1 MAATHRQIQIVAAHP
16 DDEAL
21 GCGGTIARHAAAG
34 DLVDVVFLTDG
45 VGARGTERDAIAAR
59 RRAAEAAC
67 AILGARRVQFG
78 EFPDNRMDS
87 IALLDVVA
95 WLESAIKDVAVDIV
109 YTHAGGD
116 LNIDHRIAHQA
127 CMTLFRPLPRSRT
140 NGIFAFEVPSSTE
153 WSSEAIGSGFRP
165 DRFVDVSATIDKKLR
180 ALEAYGSEMHAF
192 PHARSLVAVKAL
204 ATWRGASVG
213 LEAAEAFQT
222 LRWIDR

>member
-1 MAATHRQIQIVAAHP
+1 MTKNILIVAAHA

-21 GCGGTIARHAAAG
+21 GCGGTMARHAAAG
-34 DLVDVVFLTDG
+34 DVVEVVCLADG
-45 VGARGTERDAIAAR
+45 VGARGAERDAVAVR
-59 RRAAEAAC
+59 QRAAEAAC
-67 AILGARRVQFG
+67 AVLGVRRVQFAD
-78 EFPDNRMDS
+78 FPDNRMDTA
-87 IALLDVVA
+87 ALLDVVA
-95 WLESAIKDVAVDIV
+95 WLGAATKDFEADIV

-127 CMTLFRPLPRSRT
+127 CLTHFRPLPGSRT
-140 NGIFAFEVPSSTE
+140 SGIFAFEVPSSTE

-165 DRFVDVSATIDKKLR
+165 DRFVDVSATLDKKLR
-180 ALEAYGSEMHAF
+180 ALEAYGSEMRAF
-192 PHARSLVAVKAL
+192 PHARSLAAVKAL